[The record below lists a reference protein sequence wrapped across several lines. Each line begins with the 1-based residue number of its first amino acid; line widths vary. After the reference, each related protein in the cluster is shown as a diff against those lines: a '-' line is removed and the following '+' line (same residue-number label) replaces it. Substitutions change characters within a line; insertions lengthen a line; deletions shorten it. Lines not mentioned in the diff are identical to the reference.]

1 MKHLISTFN
10 VVIFIIC
17 LLIFLTNLANAQSK
31 PQVKIIVLSQH
42 EENFNKLISWLKEN
56 PLFKDKV
63 DFINSI
69 KETFKFA
76 KEGNIEKYIHWLG
89 IYKSELS
96 KLSETEKKELMD
108 FILSS
113 LKPVKGDEEE
123 YSPMELPGGRC
134 EANCLLTSCKTECPD
149 GTKPKCKCEWFFAD
163 CGCEPYK

>member
-1 MKHLISTFN
+1 MRYFISTFS

-31 PQVKIIVLSQH
+31 PQVKIIVLPQH
-42 EENFNKLISWLKEN
+42 EENFNKLISWLKKN
-56 PLFKDKV
+56 HLFKDKV

-69 KETFKFA
+69 KETFKSA
-76 KEGNIEKYIHWLG
+76 EKADTEKYRRWLS

-96 KLSETEKKELMD
+96 KLNEVEKKELMD

-113 LKPVKGDEEE
+113 LKPVKGEEE
-123 YSPMELPGGRC
+123 LSPMELPGGRC
-134 EANCLLTSCKTECPD
+134 EANCLLTSCKTECLG

-163 CGCEPYK
+163 CGCEPYQP